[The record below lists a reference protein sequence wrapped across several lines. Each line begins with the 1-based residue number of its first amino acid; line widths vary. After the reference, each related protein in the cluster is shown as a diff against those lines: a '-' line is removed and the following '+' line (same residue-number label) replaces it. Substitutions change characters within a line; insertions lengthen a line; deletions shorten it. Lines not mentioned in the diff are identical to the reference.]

1 VSRTFGAESGGGFAG
16 LSEAELDL
24 LADYAAGVLDG
35 PAAAA
40 VAHRLDADARW
51 AQAHAALVEAD
62 AAVRNDLREAATP
75 PVSMP
80 TDVVA
85 RLESTLAAL
94 PHVPLASVA
103 ALPNVPLA
111 SVAALPNVPLA
122 SVAALPNVP
131 LASVAKSA
139 RPRGVTATVTAL
151 GAARAKRRR
160 IFTGIVAA
168 AAAAVAIA
176 GGIGISTAVT
186 SRTDRSARPESAADR
201 DSSAAGPAA
210 APSPRPRDAP
220 ALLTSGADYRPE
232 TLIQAAAR
240 SAGSTDEALGAAPP
254 AAQPPD
260 RSAPEVPQAVRDNTP
275 QSLARLTGSAELAAC
290 LDAIRSAHPG
300 AVRLVDF
307 ARFNGAPAAIVVVQA
322 GTTAQA
328 GTTVT
333 VVAVGSDCGLGG
345 ADEKG
350 AAVG

>member
-85 RLESTLAAL
+85 RLESTL
-94 PHVPLASVA
+94 
-103 ALPNVPLA
+103 
-111 SVAALPNVPLA
+111 AALPNVPLA